1 MKSRIARAIGLEFS
15 PVAVSWTDKMPQD
28 AKQFK
33 KGRFGCVMFMLAAA
47 ARGKTAVFDRET
59 YGCYGGGVGLGFGN
73 TYKAFPG
80 GEEGFCRFLSTG
92 NKGSAQGEQIA
103 EQLKPFVRQE
113 FYDDFML
120 GERYLKSPQLV
131 EKFIQ
136 NLPITDVPQKYA
148 VFQPLSAVDEK
159 ENPPD
164 IVAFLADMDQLAALV
179 IFANHSRQ
187 TNDNVTIPW
196 AAGCQTLALYPL
208 QESRSKNPRAV
219 VGLTDISARLYVKR
233 ALKRDLMSFAAPFAL
248 FKEMEENL
256 DNSFVERTTWKELV
270 ALKKG

>member
-1 MKSRIARAIGLEFS
+1 MESRIAKALGMEFPLVAI
-15 PVAVSWTDKMPQD
+15 SWTDKKPQN
-28 AKQFK
+28 AKQFQ
-33 KGRFGCVMFMLAAA
+33 KGKFGCVSFMLAAA
-47 ARGKTAVFDRET
+47 VRGKTAVFDRET

-103 EQLKPFVRQE
+103 EQLKPFVRHE
-113 FYDDFML
+113 FYDDFL
-120 GERYLKSPQLV
+120 QGERYLKNPDLV
-131 EKFIQ
+131 ESFIR

-148 VFQPLSAVDEK
+148 VFQPLSQVDEK

-164 IVAFLADMDQLAALV
+164 IVSFLADMDQLAALV
-179 IFANHSRQ
+179 IFANHHRT
-187 TNDNVTIPW
+187 TNDNVIIPW

-208 QESRSKNPRAV
+208 QESRSKTPRAV
-219 VGLTDISARLYVKR
+219 VGLTDISARLHVKR
-233 ALKRDLMSFAAPFAL
+233 MLKRDLMSFAAPFTL

-256 DNSFVERTTWKELV
+256 DGSFVERTTWKELA
-270 ALKKG
+270 ALKKP